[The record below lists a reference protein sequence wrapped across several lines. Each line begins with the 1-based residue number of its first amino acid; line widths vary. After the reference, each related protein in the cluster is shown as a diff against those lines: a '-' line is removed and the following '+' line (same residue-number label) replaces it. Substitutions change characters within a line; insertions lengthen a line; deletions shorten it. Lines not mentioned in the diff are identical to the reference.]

1 MYIYMYIYIIIYIYT
16 YIYTLINI
24 HMTLFLQPSSP
35 DHIKYPMFWELNS
48 RRSKTKQRVPLE
60 DILSYRGRGISLF
73 GKETVHQ
80 QTMGI

>member
-1 MYIYMYIYIIIYIYT
+1 MYYIIYINKST
-16 YIYTLINI
+16 YDSF
-24 HMTLFLQPSSP
+24 FLQPTCP